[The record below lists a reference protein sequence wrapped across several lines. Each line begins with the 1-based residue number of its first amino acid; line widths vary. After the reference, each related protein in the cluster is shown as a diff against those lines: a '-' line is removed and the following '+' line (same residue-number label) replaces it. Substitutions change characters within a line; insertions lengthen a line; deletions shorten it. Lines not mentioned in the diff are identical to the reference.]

1 MDTVEGTKISHEV
14 AEKQLQGFLDYYEV
28 DISHIELEA
37 QRSAV
42 RGACDKLIRAIEAGR
57 LELDS
62 DAGTAVIHRKNGAAL
77 TCRELNGK
85 AKVEMSRR
93 PETDMHGRIYALIG
107 SLSGIGFNGIQEMKG
122 RDLVMVE
129 NLGIL
134 FLLA

>member
-1 MDTVEGTKISHEV
+1 MDTVEGTKLSHEV
-14 AEKQLQGFLDYYEV
+14 AEKQLQGFIDYYEIDV
-28 DISHIELEA
+28 TNIEVET
-37 QRSAV
+37 QRAAI

-57 LELDS
+57 LELNPGE
-62 DAGTAVIHRKNGAAL
+62 GTAVIHLKTGTKL
-77 TCRELNGK
+77 TCCELNGK

-107 SLSGIGFNGIQEMKG
+107 SLSGVGFNGIQEMKG
-122 RDLVMVE
+122 RDLVVVE

>member
-1 MDTVEGTKISHEV
+1 MDTAESQTISHEV

-57 LELDS
+57 LELNPDE
-62 DAGTAVIHRKNGAAL
+62 GTAVVHLKNGTAL
-77 TCRELNGK
+77 TCCELNGK

-107 SLSGIGFNGIQEMKG
+107 SLSGVGFNGIQEMKG
-122 RDLVMVE
+122 RDLVVVE
-129 NLGIL
+129 NLGIV